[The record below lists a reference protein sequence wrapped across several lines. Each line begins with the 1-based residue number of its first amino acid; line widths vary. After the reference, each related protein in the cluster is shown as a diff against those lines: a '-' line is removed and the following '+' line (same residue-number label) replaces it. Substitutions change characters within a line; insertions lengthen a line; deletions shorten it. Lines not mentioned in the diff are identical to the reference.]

1 MCQSRFAQLQRL
13 PDKGK
18 EGTALTQDR
27 NERAWT
33 WVVAL
38 GLAMIVVGLLAVLN
52 PVATGIVSGL
62 FLSFIF
68 LLGGGIA
75 LLVGFTDN
83 GLSHRL
89 VDIIFGLLSI
99 AAGVLTAINPLIGAV
114 TLAWIA
120 GAMFVVSGVMEVVS
134 AIRGG
139 GHRGLLLFLGI
150 VDVLIGLY
158 FLFSSPELALVLLA
172 ILVGAGF
179 AFRGISILMFG
190 WMLRK
195 NPSI

>member
-1 MCQSRFAQLQRL
+1 M